1 MKYCRIY
8 WLLLSTVCMNSSV
21 HSSDVIQSQNIPSH
35 VNPPASPLNSSF
47 NEETKFEFP
56 RFMHLDMEEVNQD
69 NYFITNGSHHEFQ
82 NNRTSFEDETSYW
95 ESSSLISSDIEAT
108 ESTDRLLSILETT
121 PSASPFLNT
130 SGNQLSNIFTTDNG
144 YNGVQNNSILYTS
157 STFAIN
163 SQPESRN
170 ISELDNNVSTA
181 SSQKK
186 RKRKKELDEDIFQQ
200 NLSKKSKKDTLIQ
213 KYPPLASSNS
223 TLSSMEKKALYEKM
237 LKETQ
242 TQFEAAFNLQGQYH
256 HYESF
261 KVIFSK
267 LLPNIKENY
276 SCEYDRGQIYVWIL
290 RRLGYTIREIA
301 LLSQIDGYL
310 GLGYLP
316 PRAPS
321 SFERIVQG
329 LKLTDDQL
337 TLVTNHI
344 SSHQNTNEY
353 RLKPKIGWI
362 YKQYKQ
368 IFTKRRTHSKLVS
381 QMK

>member
-1 MKYCRIY
+1 MGLNKNIMKYCRIY
-8 WLLLSTVCMNSSV
+8 WLLLSTVYMNPFLYSSDYT
-21 HSSDVIQSQNIPSH
+21 HSSDVIQSQNIPLQVTSSAH
-35 VNPPASPLNSSF
+35 LFNSSSNEIKGQNRMNSPPVINSQYNDFQESYYASQNTAISSSEDNDSSWGLPPLNSSESDSSRCLLDELEAIF
-47 NEETKFEFP
+47 ESEFP
-56 RFMHLDMEEVNQD
+56 ESEED
-69 NYFITNGSHHEFQ
+69 
-82 NNRTSFEDETSYW
+82 
-95 ESSSLISSDIEAT
+95 
-108 ESTDRLLSILETT
+108 
-121 PSASPFLNT
+121 
-130 SGNQLSNIFTTDNG
+130 
-144 YNGVQNNSILYTS
+144 
-157 STFAIN
+157 
-163 SQPESRN
+163 
-170 ISELDNNVSTA
+170 ISENSYFSTSQFMISTLVEENSLDNTA
-181 SSQKK
+181 
-186 RKRKKELDEDIFQQ
+186 RE
-200 NLSKKSKKDTLIQ
+200 T
-213 KYPPLASSNS
+213 SNS
-223 TLSSMEKKALYEKM
+223 TFSSMEKEALYEKM

-276 SCEYDRGQIYVWIL
+276 SCEYDRVQIYVYIL

-310 GLGYLP
+310 SLGYLP